1 MTNLKELETVVSY
14 LGVGD
19 TPQPADV
26 IFVFGHYMRDIPL
39 HAVELYKQGL
49 APTVLIAGRKTRYIP
64 EDVENE
70 AQYFKEIIVA
80 HGVPETAVILEERS
94 VNTLE
99 DVVCGMQT
107 LASKGIT
114 PKRVILVAYAP
125 LLRRAKATF
134 AKQFPTVEALAVP
147 YKIADLEDTFWLQ
160 DRLTRM
166 LLELDRL
173 KQFAD
178 KGDIAPSEIPA
189 DVLTAAAHIKENL
202 PKPPTTQL
210 Q

>member
-26 IFVFGHYMRDIPL
+26 IFVVGHYLKEVPY
-39 HAVELYKQGL
+39 HAAELFKAGI
-49 APTVLIAGRKTRYIP
+49 APTVLITGRKTRYIP
-64 EDVENE
+64 ADVPNE
-70 AQYFKEIIVA
+70 AQYFKQLMVEQGVSEEAIV
-80 HGVPETAVILEERS
+80 LEEQS

-99 DVVCGMQT
+99 DVQMGMET
-107 LASKGIT
+107 LRAHGIA
-114 PKRVILVAYAP
+114 PSRIVLVAYTP

-134 AKQFPTVEALAVP
+134 AKQFPEVEVLAVP
-147 YKIADLEDTFWLQ
+147 YPITDLEDAFWLQ

-166 LLELDRL
+166 LLEFDRL
-173 KQFAD
+173 TEFAE
-178 KGDIAPSEIPA
+178 KGDIAHVDVPA
-189 DVLTAAAHIKENL
+189 NVLEAAAHIKANL

-210 Q
+210 I

>member
-19 TPQPADV
+19 TPQTADA

-39 HAVELYKQGL
+39 HAAELYAQGF
-49 APTVLIAGRKTRYIP
+49 APVVLIAGRKTRYIP
-64 EDVENE
+64 DDVENE
-70 AQYFKEIIVA
+70 AQYFKAIMLEA
-80 HGVPETAVILEERS
+80 GVPESAVILEEQS
-94 VNTLE
+94 TNTLE
-99 DVVCGMQT
+99 DAVYGMQT
-107 LASKGIT
+107 LINRGIT
-114 PKRVILVAYAP
+114 PKRVILVADVP

-134 AKQFPTVEALAVP
+134 AKQFPAVEAFAVP
-147 YKIADLEDTFWLQ
+147 YAIKDLEDTFWLQ

-173 KQFAD
+173 KEFAE
-178 KGDIAPSEIPA
+178 KGDIAPTDIPA

-202 PKPPTTQL
+202 PKPPTTQVA
-210 Q
+210 